1 MKKGV
6 IMDIRGRKAVVL
18 TPEGEFTTI
27 NLKRNHTLTIGSEI
41 KLAPK
46 PLNKKI
52 GYFTP
57 SMPTLA
63 GMAAILLLV
72 VIVTGVIP
80 VRQND
85 AVAAYVSFDI
95 NPSIEVGV
103 NSDLEVVQYQAWNSD
118 GEGLNLERET
128 KNMPLNEFG
137 GLLVSKLDKKGY
149 LEENHKLLIVAS
161 SVEQKGISENLET
174 IIRGFEQNDA
184 LVNQAVAIT
193 TILDADYSAHEKANE
208 LGLSQGKYMTYLAA
222 VDRGASLSIDEVR
235 NLSVSKM
242 DEMQSETMTAT
253 VTNESDN
260 SSESKV
266 KETPTP
272 IEDSVVQLNE
282 KTVDDQQN
290 ENEELIL
297 ESEDAVTK
305 SKDKPSDQEVDR
317 STNQEP
323 TSSSKVSKAQPDH
336 KKEEKKPEKV
346 EKKTSTKLAKEEE
359 KEKKKADKSQGKIK
373 KEKEKEQEK
382 AEKKNEKQQEKEEKK
397 KEKEMKK
404 KEKEK
409 EKHKQEKQKQEKQK
423 QEDHKGKSEE
433 KKKDK

>member
-235 NLSVSKM
+235 DLSVSKM
-242 DEMQSETMTAT
+242 DEMQAETMTAT

-282 KTVDDQQN
+282 KTVDYQQN

-305 SKDKPSDQEVDR
+305 SKDKPSDQEVEL

-323 TSSSKVSKAQPDH
+323 TSSSKVSKAQTDH
-336 KKEEKKPEKV
+336 QKEEKKPEKV
-346 EKKTSTKLAKEEE
+346 EKKTSTKLANEE

-373 KEKEKEQEK
+373 KEKEK
-382 AEKKNEKQQEKEEKK
+382 AEKKNEKQQEKEGKK

-409 EKHKQEKQKQEKQK
+409 EKQK